1 MWLLTH
7 THKRRCML
15 LQFLSRIFS
24 KAFCFL
30 SRLHNWSVNITVLKI
45 LHVSESKWFNE
56 KFKTLTFPGWHPS
69 YRVFIIILETKPARI
84 VESFIYNIWMQWR
97 VVKGLHWL
105 QKRKKKQKQT
115 KQKKKTPCLVT
126 GLQEINKTFSNMIQ
140 S

>member
-105 QKRKKKQKQT
+105 QKRKKTQKQT
-115 KQKKKTPCLVT
+115 NKKKKTTLSSDWSAGDKQNV
-126 GLQEINKTFSNMIQ
+126 F
-140 S
+140 

>member
-15 LQFLSRIFS
+15 LQFLQNFLKSFLFS
-24 KAFCFL
+24 FKIAQL
-30 SRLHNWSVNITVLKI
+30 EATTVLKI

-69 YRVFIIILETKPARI
+69 YRVFIIILKQKPARI

-105 QKRKKKQKQT
+105 QKRKKQKQN
-115 KQKKKTPCLVT
+115 KQKKK
-126 GLQEINKTFSNMIQ
+126 QKTTLSSDWSAGDKQNVF
-140 S
+140 

>member
-105 QKRKKKQKQT
+105 QKRKKK
-115 KQKKKTPCLVT
+115 KKKPCLVT
-126 GLQEINKTFSNMIQ
+126 GLQEINKTFSNVIQ

>member
-105 QKRKKKQKQT
+105 QKRKKKT
-115 KQKKKTPCLVT
+115 KTNKTKKKNTLSSDWSAGDKQNV
-126 GLQEINKTFSNMIQ
+126 F
-140 S
+140 

>member
-1 MWLLTH
+1 
-7 THKRRCML
+7 ML

-69 YRVFIIILETKPARI
+69 YRVFIIILETKPASI

-105 QKRKKKQKQT
+105 QKGEKKKKNLSSDWSAGDKQN
-115 KQKKKTPCLVT
+115 V
-126 GLQEINKTFSNMIQ
+126 F
-140 S
+140 